1 MSPAVF
7 RNPNQRSVFMIACL
21 VRPAAVALGLVGILA
36 FAPPAAAD
44 ALHDPKGLWTGQLV
58 ADKGN
63 CTDVTRDTSTFQ
75 VGSKTLTFTPAD
87 GSVPLR
93 GQPEKGYAHYHAE
106 TLLQQPSGAAFPM
119 VFEAHPEGKT
129 IVGVYGTPR
138 CRAHIVLRR

>member
-1 MSPAVF
+1 MSPAAF
-7 RNPNQRSVFMIACL
+7 RNTNQRSVFMIACL
-21 VRPAAVALGLVGILA
+21 ARPAVVALGLAGILA
-36 FAPPAAAD
+36 LARPAAAD

-58 ADKGN
+58 TDRGN
-63 CTDVTRDTSTFQ
+63 CTSETRDTSTFQ

-106 TLLQQPSGAAFPM
+106 ALLQQPSGAAYPM

-129 IVGVYGTPR
+129 IVGTYGTPR
-138 CRAHIVLRR
+138 CRAHIVLSR